1 MRQKP
6 QIFCICQLIRKYE
19 KSESIRPQCLTKSWR
34 KISSKIRRAHSAPPV
49 IIGLTDKIRRWGGE
63 GGDWPVVTTTTSS
76 LKGKYRQP
84 FHNKR
89 SNGDKIL
96 DQLKYQQKLYSL
108 ELQRSRSL
116 VLNPLVDL
124 VLMTTVEE
132 PSSNYSWSHIVQN
145 LFQTSEIISSQCN
158 FHPQSGACYFQGWYL
173 YFQLYLLLDFAN
185 KQTMCVLFFHQK
197 CQNIV
202 FDKQLKSN

>member
-1 MRQKP
+1 MP
-6 QIFCICQLIRKYE
+6 
-19 KSESIRPQCLTKSWR
+19 
-34 KISSKIRRAHSAPPV
+34 PPV

-96 DQLKYQQKLYSL
+96 DQLKYQQKVYSL
-108 ELQRSRSL
+108 ELQRSRSF

-124 VLMTTVEE
+124 VFLLV
-132 PSSNYSWSHIVQN
+132 SI
-145 LFQTSEIISSQCN
+145 C
-158 FHPQSGACYFQGWYL
+158 L
-173 YFQLYLLLDFAN
+173 YFRVVPLNSGGEDD
-185 KQTMCVLFFHQK
+185 CPPPPR
-197 CQNIV
+197 
-202 FDKQLKSN
+202 

>member
-1 MRQKP
+1 M
-6 QIFCICQLIRKYE
+6 
-19 KSESIRPQCLTKSWR
+19 
-34 KISSKIRRAHSAPPV
+34 
-49 IIGLTDKIRRWGGE
+49 GGE

-108 ELQRSRSL
+108 ELQRSRSF

-124 VLMTTVEE
+124 VFIL
-132 PSSNYSWSHIVQN
+132 
-145 LFQTSEIISSQCN
+145 
-158 FHPQSGACYFQGWYL
+158 
-173 YFQLYLLLDFAN
+173 
-185 KQTMCVLFFHQK
+185 
-197 CQNIV
+197 
-202 FDKQLKSN
+202 